1 MPYLAVLLFYVTPA
15 PRINGAMGANM
26 TPKVPHFRIDF
37 AVFPF
42 YNISTISFGKE
53 RHYSRYACAYAVT

>member
-15 PRINGAMGANM
+15 PCINGAMGANM

-37 AVFPF
+37 LVFPL
-42 YNISTISFGKE
+42 II
-53 RHYSRYACAYAVT
+53 